1 MENMLKKLFDYQKFE
16 NNPRLSALI
25 KETEERYCAAL
36 SDEELFMV
44 AAAGEP
50 ELNAGSDTGKDI
62 K

>member
-16 NNPRLSALI
+16 NNARLSSLI
-25 KETEERYCAAL
+25 KETEERYSAAL

-50 ELNAGSDTGKDI
+50 ELNAEPNI
-62 K
+62 KQDK